1 MITSITIII
10 LSIAILIESFIE
22 NRDYRKLK
30 NRVFDLE
37 MKNTKLNN
45 LIFDIF
51 SGNGQPGTKS
61 ECTDLQ
67 GNEKPGDTTNT
78 DPQEGSDNR

>member
-1 MITSITIII
+1 MIMI
-10 LSIAILIESFIE
+10 LPIVILIESLIE
-22 NRDYRKLK
+22 DKRYRELK
-30 NRVFDLE
+30 NRIFDLE

-61 ECTDLQ
+61 ECSDLQ

-78 DPQEGSDNR
+78 NPQEGSDNR

>member
-10 LSIAILIESFIE
+10 LSVAILIECFVE
-22 NRDYRKLK
+22 NKHYRELK
-30 NRVFDLE
+30 NRIFDLE

-51 SGNGQPGTKS
+51 SGN
-61 ECTDLQ
+61 
-67 GNEKPGDTTNT
+67 EKPGNTTDT

>member
-1 MITSITIII
+1 MIMI
-10 LSIAILIESFIE
+10 LPIVILIESLIE
-22 NRDYRKLK
+22 DKRYRELK
-30 NRVFDLE
+30 NRIFDLE

-51 SGNGQPGTKS
+51 SKNGQPGTKS
-61 ECTDLQ
+61 ECSDLQ

-78 DPQEGSDNR
+78 NPQEGSDNR